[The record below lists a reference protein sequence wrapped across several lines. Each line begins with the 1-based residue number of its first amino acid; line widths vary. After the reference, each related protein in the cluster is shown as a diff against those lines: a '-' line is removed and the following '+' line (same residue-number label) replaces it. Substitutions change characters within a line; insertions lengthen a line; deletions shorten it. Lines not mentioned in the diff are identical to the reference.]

1 MVMFPTGRHYIVT
14 RKEKFCRIIPL
25 EFVFLLF
32 PGDIE
37 VITHYNRIQIRF
49 CFGLGV

>member
-25 EFVFLLF
+25 EFVFSYFRVILKLLHIIAKYRSGF
-32 PGDIE
+32 
-37 VITHYNRIQIRF
+37 V
-49 CFGLGV
+49 LV